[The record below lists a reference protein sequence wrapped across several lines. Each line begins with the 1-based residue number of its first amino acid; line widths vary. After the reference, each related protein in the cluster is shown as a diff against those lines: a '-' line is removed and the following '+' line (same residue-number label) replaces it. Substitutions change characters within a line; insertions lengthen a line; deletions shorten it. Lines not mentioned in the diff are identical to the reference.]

1 MSGTVAIIGAGRV
14 GSCSAFALQTGGV
27 GREILLLDVDEKTL
41 KGESLDLRH
50 GASLA
55 SPQRI
60 RTANFSGLA
69 ACDIIVITAGVRRL
83 PGESRLELTGR
94 NVALL
99 QGILW
104 EVKGVGLRDDAM
116 LVVVTNPV
124 DILTHVAATYGIAPH
139 ERVIGTGT
147 MLDTARFRSLLAE
160 QLECD
165 PTAVSALVIGEHGD
179 TMVPVWSTVQVNGAP
194 LTAFPQFGAKQ
205 REAVFSMVRGAGNEI
220 NTLKGG
226 SGFAIGLVVRELV
239 RAILADSRA
248 VLPVSTM
255 QNAAYGLREVSLSV
269 PTIIGRAGV
278 IKQIEI
284 PLSAEEIAALRR
296 SADTLRETLAGLPKR
311 C

>member
-1 MSGTVAIIGAGRV
+1 
-14 GSCSAFALQTGGV
+14 
-27 GREILLLDVDEKTL
+27 
-41 KGESLDLRH
+41 
-50 GASLA
+50 
-55 SPQRI
+55 
-60 RTANFSGLA
+60 
-69 ACDIIVITAGVRRL
+69 VRRL